1 MSRYLRLTVVA
12 AAIVTATSAIG
23 AADTVQL
30 KEGDRI
36 TGRVT
41 AVGKKRFRVVTP
53 FGSLLIPTERI
64 DKILYD
70 DGREAAFPTAPAATT
85 WKVEV
90 PVRLILVV
98 TGDSFWQAWDPH
110 EAPSDPT
117 LRLLVS
123 LDDQPTVA
131 YVDPQLDPDIRGAVV
146 NTFAFEPVQT
156 GRTTW
161 DDARALPPET
171 KPGEVHLRLELA
183 ASRVGPRRLTLS
195 YQWNAGSKDAPGWR
209 ELVNA
214 ACDVQ
219 LALGTPL
226 TVRIEQAR
234 GDMSFKKIMRRTETF
249 RLAVFV
255 DGAHPPV
262 AGPTAAP

>member
-1 MSRYLRLTVVA
+1 MSRSLRLAVVA
-12 AAIVTATSAIG
+12 AVVATATSVSA

-30 KEGDRI
+30 KDGDRI
-36 TGRVT
+36 TGHVT
-41 AVGKKRFRVVTP
+41 AVGQKRFRVATP

-70 DGREAAFPTAPAATT
+70 DGREAAFPAAPATTT

-131 YVDPQLDPDIRGAVV
+131 YVDPQLDPDLRGAVV
-146 NTFAFEPVQT
+146 NTFAFEPAQT
-156 GRTTW
+156 GRLTW

-171 KPGEVHLRLELA
+171 KPGEVRLALELA
-183 ASRVGPRRLTLS
+183 ATRAGHRRLTLS
-195 YQWNAGSKDAPGWR
+195 YQWNAGSKDEPGWR
-209 ELVNA
+209 ELVSA
-214 ACDVQ
+214 THDVE
-219 LALGTPL
+219 LALGAPL

-249 RLAVFV
+249 RLTVSM
-255 DGAHPPV
+255 DGDR
-262 AGPTAAP
+262 PTVAAPTVAP